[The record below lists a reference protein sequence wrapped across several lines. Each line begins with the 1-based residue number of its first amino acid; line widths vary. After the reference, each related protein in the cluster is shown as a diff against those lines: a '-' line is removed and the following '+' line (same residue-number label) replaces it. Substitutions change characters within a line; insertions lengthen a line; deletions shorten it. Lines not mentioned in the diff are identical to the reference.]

1 MAQQIRG
8 RRAALHGAEVMV
20 VVRGARV
27 TCADEELRQGRA
39 NRVSVEKLRIGERRV
54 LIAADAAS
62 GFVKRLAVTR

>member
-1 MAQQIRG
+1 
-8 RRAALHGAEVMV
+8 MV